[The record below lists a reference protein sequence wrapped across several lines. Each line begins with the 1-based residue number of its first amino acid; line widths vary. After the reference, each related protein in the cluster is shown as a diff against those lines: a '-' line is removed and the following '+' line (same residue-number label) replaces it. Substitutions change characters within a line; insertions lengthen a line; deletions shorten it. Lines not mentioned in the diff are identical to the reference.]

1 MHLRLIGGMILVAAA
16 VSPPASQ
23 TARMFL
29 TAHMIQHVVLLQLA
43 PLLLLTGV
51 PRTRRPSRRAGSAV
65 AAIACWAVG
74 VAAMTLWYTPP
85 LFAWMMRTPGHH
97 AAVQA
102 SLVGSG
108 LLFWLPVFS
117 PRPDARLQ
125 PGPAIAYMFTA
136 CLASTIAGASIAFA
150 GRGLFPG
157 HVMSLLDQQA
167 AGLVMWVPCCT
178 VYVAAIMAT
187 LAEWYGGT
195 RDDERVARTEA

>member
-1 MHLRLIGGMILVAAA
+1 MVLLAAA
-16 VSPPASQ
+16 VSPPVSRSVA
-23 TARMFL
+23 MFL
-29 TAHMIQHVVLLQLA
+29 TAHMIQHAVLLQLV
-43 PLLLLTGV
+43 PLLVLTGL
-51 PRTRRPSRRAGSAV
+51 PRTRRLSRPLGFAGASV
-65 AAIACWAVG
+65 ACWAAG
-74 VAAMTLWYTPP
+74 VAAMTLWFTPP
-85 LFAWMMRTPGHH
+85 LFAWMMQAPGHH

-102 SLVGSG
+102 SLVVSG

-117 PRPDARLQ
+117 PQPDSRLQ

-150 GRGLFPG
+150 RPGLFPG
-157 HVMSLLDQQA
+157 HDVSLLDQQV

-195 RDDERVARTEA
+195 RDEQRVAHTEA